1 MYLGLPSTININN
14 SAMFGYIKNN
24 LQERIQAWAKRTLSN
39 EGKET
44 LLRIVA
50 QSFLNYVMSVFLIVT
65 FLFILIVKH

>member
-1 MYLGLPSTININN
+1 MYLGLPSTININK